1 MEPMINLSNSSR
13 RAALLDILLV
23 VLVSAVAYTIELA
36 SADVLPWG
44 DEARGV
50 VAVLVGAGFAIWVTL
65 RRGRSLTDLGFR
77 RPNRWW
83 TVPFWAI
90 GIMVAFIVAQAAAS
104 ILLATLIDLP
114 EPDMSRYDFIRGNL
128 VSAIAMALVLPVVA
142 AVPEEIVYR
151 GFLVDRF
158 SCLMSG
164 GKGGAVFPVLAQA
177 VAFGSVHF
185 QWGVGG
191 IVLTSIMGAVWG
203 FAFLLCGRNLWIV
216 ILAHSAAHIALV
228 VQLYFS

>member
-1 MEPMINLSNSSR
+1 MEPMISLSNSSR

-23 VLVSAVAYTIELA
+23 VLVSAVSYTIELA
-36 SADVLPWG
+36 LADVLPWG

-65 RRGRSLTDLGFR
+65 RRGRSLTDLGFT

-104 ILLATLIDLP
+104 FLLAALIDLP
-114 EPDMSRYDFIRGNL
+114 EPDLSRYDFIRGNL
-128 VSAIAMALVLPVVA
+128 MSAIAMALVLPVAA

-158 SCLMSG
+158 SCLMG
-164 GKGGAVFPVLAQA
+164 GGNGSAVFPVLAQA
-177 VAFGSVHF
+177 VVFGSVHF

-228 VQLYFS
+228 GQLYFS